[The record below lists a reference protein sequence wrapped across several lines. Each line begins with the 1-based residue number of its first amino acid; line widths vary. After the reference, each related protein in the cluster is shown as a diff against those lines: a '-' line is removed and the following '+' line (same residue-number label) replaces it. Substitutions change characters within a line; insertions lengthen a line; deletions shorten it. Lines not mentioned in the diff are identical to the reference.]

1 MSKEVNEALEAIKA
15 QVEDKFAGVA
25 VKADVD
31 ASIEAKADKA
41 EIGEL
46 KGALET
52 LEAKFD
58 AMPAPALIK
67 ATPEEIQINE
77 LSKRRLRKVS

>member
-1 MSKEVNEALEAIKA
+1 MTELVAERYTYVVIISERMNMSIEVNEALEAIKA
-15 QVEDKFAGVA
+15 QVEDKFADVA

-41 EIGEL
+41 EISEL

-52 LEAKFD
+52 L
-58 AMPAPALIK
+58 
-67 ATPEEIQINE
+67 
-77 LSKRRLRKVS
+77 